1 MLRNQPRNK
10 KLLKNLLPFYNQQ
23 PTHLVHQQNARL
35 FNKNTNILR
44 QGKIMGKL
52 FGDRVS
58 GSKKRWFPSTDSAQ
72 AASANVVFK
81 QSQFGKP
88 PNSGGKNATRRMTV
102 LNKLFMKHITDLM
115 ATGEISEYILG
126 KGLQVSRVK
135 ISQDFAYVNVYWL
148 SSGEPGKDALLE
160 HELQRCAGLLRHE
173 LSQLELMGVVPR
185 IKFVKDKLYTNMHQ
199 VEALLKN
206 MDFGPEDEDQQDEQT
221 KHDIDYLTKHAAESL
236 KQEFYGKQSK
246 EIPVLTDKES
256 KETCNEQHK
265 AFDFNVPE
273 MRHDVLGLDHKG
285 IMLKILTKMRKSKQ
299 AWDQHLQNQA
309 AEAENLSSVEASS
322 TIPSTSFER
331 LNKINEKLAKAA
343 ANSEKFEAFLAKRK
357 EKRNTPERKKF
368 NVADHHID
376 MDNREHNDYPDLV
389 MSPRQRQ
396 LYEAED
402 YLADDVEERKYK

>member
-1 MLRNQPRNK
+1 MLR
-10 KLLKNLLPFYNQQ
+10 
-23 PTHLVHQQNARL
+23 HQQNKLLIKHFLSTKHLQQRSFQQQTPVL
-35 FNKNTNILR
+35 YNKNTNVFR

-52 FGDRVS
+52 FGNRVS
-58 GSKKRWFPSTDSAQ
+58 GSKKRWFPSTDSQ

-81 QSQFGKP
+81 QSQFGKV

-115 ATGEISEYILG
+115 ATGEISETILG

-135 ISQDFAYVNVYWL
+135 ISQDFAYVNVFWL
-148 SSGEPGKDALLE
+148 TSGEPGKDALLE

-173 LSQLELMGVVPR
+173 LSQLGLMGVVPR
-185 IKFVKDKLYTNMHQ
+185 IKFVKDKLFTNMHQ
-199 VEALLKN
+199 VEALLKD
-206 MDFGPEDEDQQDEQT
+206 MDLTAEEENGDDDLEAKKEE
-221 KHDIDYLTKHAAESL
+221 IDFLTKHAAETL
-236 KQEFYGKQSK
+236 KQEFYGKQSTEK
-246 EIPVLTDKES
+246 VSMDTKES
-256 KETCNEQHK
+256 SELSKTQ
-265 AFDFNVPE
+265 AAALDFNLPE

-299 AWDQHLQNQA
+299 AWDHHLQQNSNVL
-309 AEAENLSSVEASS
+309 EDSNDIS
-322 TIPSTSFER
+322 TIPSTSFVQ

-368 NVADHHID
+368 RLTDHHID
-376 MDNREHNDYPDLV
+376 DSTMGEQDYPELV
-389 MSPRQRQ
+389 MSSRQRQ

-402 YLADDVEERKYK
+402 YLADDMEERKQRK